1 MFKDVVS
8 SKQELRALYGDP
20 NERAVLKCKAAL
32 DEHSR
37 AFIAAAPFILLATS
51 NAAGQCDVSP
61 KGDKPGFVLG
71 QDDTHLAILDRP
83 GNNRTDGHTQ
93 LLHNPQ

>member
-8 SKQELRALYGDP
+8 SKQELRALYGEP

-51 NAAGQCDVSP
+51 NAAGQSTATQKSSKRSP
-61 KGDKPGFVLG
+61 PGSV
-71 QDDTHLAILDRP
+71 TCRP
-83 GNNRTDGHTQ
+83 RATSPASCWCWTRRTS
-93 LLHNPQ
+93 